1 MSKLTKNRETYRPL
15 PQEGQP
21 RPKKKKKTPQQQKQK
36 RASFSM
42 VKSQSVATMG
52 KVKVYP

>member
-21 RPKKKKKTPQQQKQK
+21 RPKKKKKTPQQQK

-42 VKSQSVATMG
+42 VKSQSVRSMG